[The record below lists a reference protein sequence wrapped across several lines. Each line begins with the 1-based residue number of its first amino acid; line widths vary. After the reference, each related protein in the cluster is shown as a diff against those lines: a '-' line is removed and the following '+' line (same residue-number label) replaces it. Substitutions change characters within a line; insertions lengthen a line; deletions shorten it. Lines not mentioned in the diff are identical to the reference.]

1 MDFDFSTVL
10 SDSISV
16 EFGSVPCLDKRK
28 FEIKA
33 RDSSILGLGTFL
45 DQGLRNVLDWGKR
58 QYKIIFS
65 FILSI
70 QNRFWHP
77 YLELTLTI
85 K

>member
-33 RDSSILGLGTFL
+33 RDSFILGLGTFL
-45 DQGLRNVLDWGKR
+45 DQG
-58 QYKIIFS
+58 
-65 FILSI
+65 
-70 QNRFWHP
+70 
-77 YLELTLTI
+77 
-85 K
+85 